1 MPYVLFD
8 MNVYAIL
15 WFNNCVELETENRK
29 FMDDKLME

>member
-15 WFNNCVELETENRK
+15 WFDNCVELETENRK